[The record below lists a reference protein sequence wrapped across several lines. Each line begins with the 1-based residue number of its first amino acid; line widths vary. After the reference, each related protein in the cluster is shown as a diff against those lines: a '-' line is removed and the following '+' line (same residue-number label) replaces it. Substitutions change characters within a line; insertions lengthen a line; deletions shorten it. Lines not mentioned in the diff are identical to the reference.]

1 MDTQWAP
8 IVVGI
13 TAVLAFLYTAKMR
26 IMAAR
31 LGAVDQPGG
40 ERKIH
45 TQPTPLMGGVAVA
58 AAFVIGV
65 LFLWPELTAG
75 YLLPKHLI
83 GVLAGV
89 IVLAIG
95 GALDDKYDL
104 PPKKQIIAPL
114 LAALIVVASGVGINY
129 ITNPFGGVL
138 QLNTI
143 QWELFRIGDTP
154 YHFTLLADLFA
165 VVWVLGMMYTTKFL
179 DGLDGLVSGVTM
191 IGMVVLFI
199 LSISEPVLQPET
211 AWLALIAAAAFAGF
225 LVWNWNPA
233 KIFLGESGSLIAGFL
248 LGTIAI
254 ISGAKIATAL
264 LIMGIPILDVVWVIL
279 RRFII
284 ERRSPFE
291 ADRKHLHLRLI
302 DSGLSQ
308 KQAVLFFYVFTL
320 GFGLAA
326 LYLHSFTKLIA
337 LVALGVTML
346 VTSIVLVKRGNKQR
360 DEQKAD

>member
-1 MDTQWAP
+1 MDTQWAL
-8 IVVGI
+8 IVVGA
-13 TAVLAFLYTAKMR
+13 TAVLSFWYTGKIRHVATK
-26 IMAAR
+26 I
-31 LGAVDQPGG
+31 GAVDKPGG
-40 ERKIH
+40 DRKIH
-45 TQPTPLMGGVAVA
+45 KKTTPLLGGVAVA
-58 AAFVIGV
+58 AAFILGV
-65 LFLWPELTAG
+65 LLLWSELTTG

-83 GVLAGV
+83 GVIAGV
-89 IVLAIG
+89 VVLAIG
-95 GALDDKYDL
+95 GALDDKYNL
-104 PPKKQIIAPL
+104 PPQKQIIAPV
-114 LAALIVVASGVGINY
+114 LAALIVVGAGVGIDY
-129 ITNPFGGVL
+129 ITNPFGGVWRL
-138 QLNTI
+138 DGW

-165 VVWVLGMMYTTKFL
+165 VLWVLGMMYTTKFL
-179 DGLDGLVSGVTM
+179 DGLDGLVSGVSM

-211 AWLALIAAAAFAGF
+211 AWLALIGAASFAGF

-248 LGTIAI
+248 LGSIAI

-264 LIMGIPILDVVWVIL
+264 LIMGIPVLDVVWVIL

-284 ERRSPFE
+284 ERRSPFQ

-302 DSGLSQ
+302 DAGLTQ

-337 LVALGVTML
+337 LVALGIAMIA
-346 VTSIVLVKRGNKQR
+346 TSVVLVRRGNREPNKHS
-360 DEQKAD
+360 